1 MGSITTKDIKN
12 FVDELKKVFAVMHVG
27 DVERVEVATYQLK
40 NVTRI

>member
-12 FVDELKKVFAVMHVG
+12 FVDELKKVFDVMHVG
-27 DVERVEVATYQLK
+27 DVERVEVAAYQLK